1 MRLYLDG
8 CSFTYG
14 LGLEHQ
20 HTLAGLWQDQYEVIN
35 KSRPGKSNLAI
46 ALDAFE
52 NIPSCDVVVIGWTF
66 SSRSYL
72 KYQKYDIDLLPTRT
86 VVELPFEQDTKL
98 MSDIYTDLHRNFYAL
113 YDSEFADH
121 NSNFLISSID
131 NLCKIEQKK
140 SAFFSIEKR
149 KTNVKLYYPTISPA
163 MRLSDG
169 HWNRLGTNHVYTVL
183 QQLIY
188 DQQQK

>member
-14 LGLEHQ
+14 LGLAPE
-20 HTLAGLWQDQYEVIN
+20 HTLSGLWQNEYEVIN

-52 NIPSCDVVVIGWTF
+52 NIPSCDVIIIGWTF

-72 KYQKYDIDLLPTRT
+72 KYQNYDIDLLPTRT
-86 VVELPFEQDTKL
+86 VVELPFAQDTKII
-98 MSDIYTDLHRNFYAL
+98 SDIYTDLHRNFYSL
-113 YDSEFADH
+113 HDSDFADQH
-121 NSNFLISSID
+121 SNFLVSSIN
-131 NLCKIEQKK
+131 NLCLIEQKK
-140 SAFFSIEKR
+140 LAFFSAEKR
-149 KTNVKLYYPTISPA
+149 KTNAKIYYPVLSPA

-169 HWNRLGTNHVYTVL
+169 HWNQIGTKHVHTVL

-188 DQQQK
+188 EQYQK